1 MSAYVVDR
9 NHIRF
14 LVAAALTGGTREA
27 LSWWSEAEAARRNLG
42 DVDEHELGRILW
54 AENVKSV
61 NCRYGEETPAPAY
74 HHPAAVGWLE
84 FDPAQ
89 VLKSCDCYEYQAC
102 EHEAWPDSEARA
114 IIDALRRKFVRQL
127 QGYDAAE
134 WGAPEPTSNHDP
146 SVQLRLEQGRARIN
160 SAVATLHTGDV

>member
-14 LVAAALTGGTREA
+14 LVAAALTGGTRDA
-27 LSWWSEAEAARRNLG
+27 LSWWSEAEAARFPARRNLG

-61 NCRYGEETPAPAY
+61 NCRPDVFRRLYGEETPEPAY

-134 WGAPEPTSNHDP
+134 WGAPEPTSN
-146 SVQLRLEQGRARIN
+146 
-160 SAVATLHTGDV
+160 AVSILSLMP

>member
-54 AENVKSV
+54 AENVKS
-61 NCRYGEETPAPAY
+61 
-74 HHPAAVGWLE
+74 
-84 FDPAQ
+84 
-89 VLKSCDCYEYQAC
+89 
-102 EHEAWPDSEARA
+102 
-114 IIDALRRKFVRQL
+114 
-127 QGYDAAE
+127 
-134 WGAPEPTSNHDP
+134 
-146 SVQLRLEQGRARIN
+146 
-160 SAVATLHTGDV
+160 

>member
-14 LVAAALTGGTREA
+14 LVAAALTGGTRDA

-61 NCRYGEETPAPAY
+61 NCRYGEETPEPAY

-102 EHEAWPDSEARA
+102 EHEAWPDSEARS

-134 WGAPEPTSNHDP
+134 WGAPEPTSN
-146 SVQLRLEQGRARIN
+146 
-160 SAVATLHTGDV
+160 AVATLHTGDV